1 MSGSIMTI
9 LFVLPVVLLSM
20 LLPLALV
27 VALQVWLCRKGKWLG
42 LILPAITLAMSLMI
56 CLSVV
61 GFSAVTGGGSVQ
73 VTDGHGNIVE

>member
-1 MSGSIMTI
+1 MTI

-42 LILPAITLAMSLMI
+42 
-56 CLSVV
+56 
-61 GFSAVTGGGSVQ
+61 
-73 VTDGHGNIVE
+73 

>member
-27 VALQVWLCRKGKWLG
+27 VALLVLFDL
-42 LILPAITLAMSLMI
+42 LPRTL
-56 CLSVV
+56 
-61 GFSAVTGGGSVQ
+61 
-73 VTDGHGNIVE
+73 VEGTVLLRWIAGISGIY

>member
-27 VALQVWLCRKGKWLG
+27 VALQVCAGRESGWG
-42 LILPAITLAMSLMI
+42 
-56 CLSVV
+56 
-61 GFSAVTGGGSVQ
+61 
-73 VTDGHGNIVE
+73 

>member
-27 VALQVWLCRKGKWLG
+27 VALQVWLCRKGK
-42 LILPAITLAMSLMI
+42 
-56 CLSVV
+56 
-61 GFSAVTGGGSVQ
+61 
-73 VTDGHGNIVE
+73 

>member
-27 VALQVWLCRKGKWLG
+27 VALPLVR
-42 LILPAITLAMSLMI
+42 AVVLMMTEM
-56 CLSVV
+56 LK
-61 GFSAVTGGGSVQ
+61 
-73 VTDGHGNIVE
+73 